1 MAKEKIITLNQ
12 KHQQKGRYTT
22 VDDCI
27 STINEDRIKHNL
39 KGIAYVYLT
48 VEDGEP
54 VANYGVSWDNGEPAI
69 NGLSILGAVSNL
81 IHGMESRVENE

>member
-1 MAKEKIITLNQ
+1 MTKEKIITLNQ

-54 VANYGVSWDNGEPAI
+54 VANYGVSWDDGEPAV
-69 NGLSILGAVSNL
+69 NGFSILGAVSNL
-81 IHGMESRVENE
+81 RYEVESRI

>member
-1 MAKEKIITLNQ
+1 MAKEKITTLTQ
-12 KHQQKGRYTT
+12 KHEQKGWYTT

-48 VEDGEP
+48 VEDGKP
-54 VANYGVSWDNGEPAI
+54 VANYGVSWDDGEPAV
-69 NGLSILGAVSNL
+69 NGFSILGAVSILKNET
-81 IHGMESRVENE
+81 ESRV

>member
-1 MAKEKIITLNQ
+1 MEKEKIITLNQ

-22 VDDCI
+22 IDDCI

-54 VANYGVSWDNGEPAI
+54 VANYGVSWDDGEPAV
-69 NGLSILGAVSNL
+69 NGFSILGAVSNL
-81 IHGMESRVENE
+81 THEVERRI

>member
-1 MAKEKIITLNQ
+1 MSKEKITTLNQ
-12 KHQQKGRYTT
+12 KHQQKGRLTT

-48 VEDGEP
+48 VEDGDP
-54 VANYGVSWDNGEPAI
+54 VANYGVSWDDGEPAV
-69 NGLSILGAVSNL
+69 NEFSILGAISSL
-81 IHGMESRVENE
+81 AHGIESRVENG

>member
-54 VANYGVSWDNGEPAI
+54 VANYGVSWEDGEPAV
-69 NGLSILGAVSNL
+69 NGLSILGAVNIL
-81 IHGMESRVENE
+81 RYGVESRI

>member
-1 MAKEKIITLNQ
+1 MTKEKIATLNQ

-54 VANYGVSWDNGEPAI
+54 VANYGVSWDDGEPAV
-69 NGLSILGAVSNL
+69 NGLSILGAVNSL
-81 IHGMESRVENE
+81 RYGVESRI

>member
-1 MAKEKIITLNQ
+1 MTKEKIATLNQ

-54 VANYGVSWDNGEPAI
+54 IANYLNWAPATSSYE
-69 NGLSILGAVSNL
+69 LARCHFYRVNL
-81 IHGMESRVENE
+81 AKNLD

>member
-1 MAKEKIITLNQ
+1 MSKEKIITLNQ

-27 STINEDRIKHNL
+27 STINEDRIKRNL

-48 VEDGEP
+48 VEDGNP
-54 VANYGVSWDNGEPAI
+54 VANYGVSWDDGEPAV
-69 NGLSILGAVSNL
+69 NGFSILGAVSILKNEV
-81 IHGMESRVENE
+81 ESRV

>member
-1 MAKEKIITLNQ
+1 MTKEKIATLNQ

-54 VANYGVSWDNGEPAI
+54 VANYGVSWDDGEPAV
-69 NGLSILGAVSNL
+69 NGFSILGAVSNL
-81 IHGMESRVENE
+81 THEVERRI

>member
-1 MAKEKIITLNQ
+1 MSKEKIITLNQ

-27 STINEDRIKHNL
+27 STINEDRIKRNL

-48 VEDGEP
+48 VEDGKP
-54 VANYGVSWDNGEPAI
+54 VANYGVSWDDGEPAV
-69 NGLSILGAVSNL
+69 NGFSILGAVSILKNEV
-81 IHGMESRVENE
+81 ESRV

>member
-1 MAKEKIITLNQ
+1 MTKEKIITLNQ
-12 KHQQKGRYTT
+12 KHEQEGRYTT

-48 VEDGEP
+48 VEDGKP
-54 VANYGVSWDNGEPAI
+54 AANYGVSWDDGETAV
-69 NGLSILGAVSNL
+69 NGLSILGAVNIL
-81 IHGMESRVENE
+81 MHEAESRV

>member
-54 VANYGVSWDNGEPAI
+54 AV
-69 NGLSILGAVSNL
+69 NGLSILGAVNIL
-81 IHGMESRVENE
+81 RYGVESRIQ

>member
-39 KGIAYVYLT
+39 KGIDYVYLT
-48 VEDGEP
+48 VEDGKP
-54 VANYGVSWDNGEPAI
+54 VANYGVSWDDGEPTV
-69 NGLSILGAVSNL
+69 NGFSILGAVSILKNE
-81 IHGMESRVENE
+81 IESRV

>member
-54 VANYGVSWDNGEPAI
+54 VAHYGVSWDDGEPSV
-69 NGLSILGAVSNL
+69 NGFSILGAVNSL
-81 IHGMESRVENE
+81 RYEVESRV

>member
-1 MAKEKIITLNQ
+1 MTKEKITTLNQ
-12 KHQQKGRYTT
+12 KHEQKGRYTT

-48 VEDGEP
+48 VEDDEP
-54 VANYGVSWDNGEPAI
+54 VANYGVSWDDGEPAV
-69 NGLSILGAVSNL
+69 NGFSILGAVSNL
-81 IHGMESRVENE
+81 RYEVESRI

>member
-1 MAKEKIITLNQ
+1 MAKEKITTLNQ

-22 VDDCI
+22 VDDLI
-27 STINEDRIKHNL
+27 SSINEDRIKHNL

-54 VANYGVSWDNGEPAI
+54 VANYGVSWDDGEPAV
-69 NGLSILGAVSNL
+69 NGFSILGAVNSL
-81 IHGMESRVENE
+81 RYGVESRI

>member
-1 MAKEKIITLNQ
+1 MAKEKIATLNQ

-48 VEDGEP
+48 VKDGEP
-54 VANYGVSWDNGEPAI
+54 VANYGVSWDNGEPAV
-69 NGLSILGAVSNL
+69 NGFSILGAVSNL
-81 IHGMESRVENE
+81 THEVESRV

>member
-1 MAKEKIITLNQ
+1 MAKEKIATLNQ

-54 VANYGVSWDNGEPAI
+54 VAHYGVSWDDGEPAV
-69 NGLSILGAVSNL
+69 NGFSILGAVSNL
-81 IHGMESRVENE
+81 RYEVESRV